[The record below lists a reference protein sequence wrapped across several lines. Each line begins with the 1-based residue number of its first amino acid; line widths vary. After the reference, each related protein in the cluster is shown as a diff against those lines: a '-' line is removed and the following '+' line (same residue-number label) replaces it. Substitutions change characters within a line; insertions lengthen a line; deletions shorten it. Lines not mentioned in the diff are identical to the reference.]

1 MDIRQLLAEVIAID
15 PETIRTSEGATQT
28 ENEIQAKIDGFNA
41 IYHEI
46 LNHKNEIRRRRWKL
60 ETEESLERARQM
72 QEQLAEKG
80 LKVGDAFYKE
90 RNEGIYIVKSIDE
103 YHVRFERFRE
113 YRAWCWKKSSISH
126 SDLLSGNSPYKKVK
140 PNGPFNVGDCV
151 MYEDNEY
158 QVLGYMGY
166 RVVLANGYGGNR
178 FYRMVP
184 HKKVSV
190 YRSIII

>member
-1 MDIRQLLAEVIAID
+1 
-15 PETIRTSEGATQT
+15 
-28 ENEIQAKIDGFNA
+28 
-41 IYHEI
+41 
-46 LNHKNEIRRRRWKL
+46 
-60 ETEESLERARQM
+60 
-72 QEQLAEKG
+72 
-80 LKVGDAFYKE
+80 
-90 RNEGIYIVKSIDE
+90 
-103 YHVRFERFRE
+103 
-113 YRAWCWKKSSISH
+113 
-126 SDLLSGNSPYKKVK
+126 
-140 PNGPFNVGDCV
+140 